1 MLISLEFKEENM
13 ISTSLNRDD
22 LFLKTS
28 QINNLVEF
36 LKELEIDDIES
47 KVLLFDTYAKDLYRW
62 NEKINLTR
70 VKKEEVETRHFLD
83 SLSILKQE
91 TFNEDDVVLDMGTGA
106 GFPGLPLKIAFPNL
120 KITLLDSSL
129 KRIDFLNY
137 IIKKL
142 KLDDVDVV
150 HSTIQDYQKIKFE
163 SFSKV
168 TARALASLDALIN
181 YAMPFLKKNGKML
194 FLKSEE
200 DINKDKDF
208 IKNIDKS
215 KLLITTQNRLVIA
228 EKLVLC

>member
-1 MLISLEFKEENM
+1 MLISSEFKEENM

-28 QINNLVEF
+28 QISNLVEF

-129 KRIDFLNY
+129 KRIDFLNHIFQGIEPLMNFIFY
-137 IIKKL
+137 I
-142 KLDDVDVV
+142 
-150 HSTIQDYQKIKFE
+150 
-163 SFSKV
+163 FSK
-168 TARALASLDALIN
+168 TGNNSLIMIFVSLIT
-181 YAMPFLKKNGKML
+181 YL
-194 FLKSEE
+194 FL
-200 DINKDKDF
+200 
-208 IKNIDKS
+208 
-215 KLLITTQNRLVIA
+215 
-228 EKLVLC
+228 

>member
-1 MLISLEFKEENM
+1 M

-28 QINNLVEF
+28 QISNLVEF

-150 HSTIQDYQKIKFE
+150 HSTIQDNQKIKFE
-163 SFSKV
+163 SFSKF
-168 TARALASLDALIN
+168 TARALESLDALIN

>member
-1 MLISLEFKEENM
+1 MLISSEFKEENM

-28 QINNLVEF
+28 QISNLVEF

-215 KLLITTQNRLVIA
+215 KILINTKNR
-228 EKLVLC
+228 

>member
-1 MLISLEFKEENM
+1 
-13 ISTSLNRDD
+13 
-22 LFLKTS
+22 
-28 QINNLVEF
+28 
-36 LKELEIDDIES
+36 
-47 KVLLFDTYAKDLYRW
+47 
-62 NEKINLTR
+62 
-70 VKKEEVETRHFLD
+70 
-83 SLSILKQE
+83 
-91 TFNEDDVVLDMGTGA
+91 MGTGA